1 MILPGKLLGEV
12 WGKLEVNVK
21 GNIVARACSGSPSNK
36 GLCSNCN
43 PSLFPTLGVR
53 MQQSFDIIMLGF
65 ATNPSTYFNERR
77 RHKYIITS
85 ILEFINELHSQ

>member
-12 WGKLEVNVK
+12 WGKLE
-21 GNIVARACSGSPSNK
+21 GNIVARACSASPSNK

-43 PSLFPTLGVR
+43 PSLFPTLGVS

-65 ATNPSTYFNERR
+65 AANPSTYFKERR
-77 RHKYIITS
+77 RHKYVITS
-85 ILEFINELHSQ
+85 ILEFINELRSR